1 MYCHDENVIFE
12 FAFIFDVN
20 MLCSR
25 ELGKVTANGLRS
37 LAFTHTKTS
46 CFGQEI
52 ARISYRK
59 VRSKQTKT
67 SCFGVSV
74 NTFCTRQV
82 QSFFSFFLA

>member
-12 FAFIFDVN
+12 FAFTFDIN

-25 ELGKVTANGLRS
+25 ELGEVTANGLLS

-52 ARISYRK
+52 AWISYRK
-59 VRSKQTKT
+59 VCSEQTKT
-67 SCFGVSV
+67 SCFGVS
-74 NTFCTRQV
+74 RQM
-82 QSFFSFFLA
+82 FFSR